1 MKYQVDIN
9 NILKINIKPI
19 KYFKS
24 IIISL
29 IFRQYVFILLNLKLI
44 MNIDKN
50 RVIEMAWE
58 DYTPFDAIKSQFGI
72 SEAEVIKLMRN
83 ELKRSSF
90 KMWRKRVKSNISR
103 KHPKKKLVKF
113 NFFELALN

>member
-1 MKYQVDIN
+1 
-9 NILKINIKPI
+9 
-19 KYFKS
+19 
-24 IIISL
+24 
-29 IFRQYVFILLNLKLI
+29 

-72 SEAEVIKLMRN
+72 SESEVIKIMRS
-83 ELKRSSF
+83 ELKSSSF

-103 KHPKKKLVKF
+103 KHPKRKLAKF
-113 NFFELALN
+113 NFFELNSN